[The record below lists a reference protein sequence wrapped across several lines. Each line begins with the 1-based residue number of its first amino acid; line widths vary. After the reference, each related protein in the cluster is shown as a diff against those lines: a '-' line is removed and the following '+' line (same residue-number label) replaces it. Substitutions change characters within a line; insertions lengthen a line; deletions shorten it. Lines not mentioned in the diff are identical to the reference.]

1 MQQEPSETLAGD
13 SAMQKEP
20 NKTLSTESGTQQR
33 SRRTLATESGTQQRP
48 RQTLATESGTQQE
61 PSQTLATESGT
72 QQEPSQT
79 LATESGTQQ
88 EPSQTLA
95 TESGKADDQEPGQ
108 PEESTVQQTFTTIKD
123 STAQQTLTTVKDSP
137 ESGKKRGLARQA
149 KGVITKLSN
158 NTNTP
163 QKSCNKGI
171 SKASPNTNT
180 KRGKNKMGTSL
191 RPGPQQMQSHH
202 SKDKKESSETHVIPQ
217 ASHYDE
223 EAVSKMQRVLDLSA
237 RMHGIVHS
245 VDKHV

>member
-20 NKTLSTESGTQQR
+20 NKTLPTESGTQQR
-33 SRRTLATESGTQQRP
+33 SRR
-48 RQTLATESGTQQE
+48 TLATESGTQQE

-79 LATESGTQQ
+79 LTTESD
-88 EPSQTLA
+88 
-95 TESGKADDQEPGQ
+95 KADDQEPGQ

-163 QKSCNKGI
+163 QKSSNKGI
-171 SKASPNTNT
+171 FKASPNTNT
-180 KRGKNKMGTSL
+180 KRGKNKVGTSL

-202 SKDKKESSETHVIPQ
+202 PKDKEESSETHVIPQ

-223 EAVSKMQRVLDLSA
+223 EAISKMQRVLDLST

-245 VDKHV
+245 VNKHV